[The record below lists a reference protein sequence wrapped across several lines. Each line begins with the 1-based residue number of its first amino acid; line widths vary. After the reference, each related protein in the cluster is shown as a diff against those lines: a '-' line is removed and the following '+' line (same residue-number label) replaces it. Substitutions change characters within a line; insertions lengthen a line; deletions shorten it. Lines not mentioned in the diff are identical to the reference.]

1 MGDSLDDR
9 PGSAPQG
16 HGHRDWR
23 GRRVGPRA
31 RTRVGSARPAW
42 PWLLG
47 VLVGAAGGI
56 CGLLPSR
63 SARAD
68 GAFPAPFRLFLPA
81 NLPDDTTVTTNFG
94 LISSRDGGRTWAWTC
109 EHGASDLGSLYQQAA
124 DGGSGRILGLARNG
138 LIFTDDDGCTW
149 STAGGF
155 SSGELVDDSF
165 IDPANPSHVV
175 AIAHHGSGA
184 SAVFELFASTNGGTS
199 FLGAPLFATEPGFR
213 LDGVEL
219 ARSNPDRIYA
229 TMSPWTAT
237 SNGTP
242 PRILRSDDGGKTFN
256 TLDAS
261 AVTPG
266 GTLGIAAVDPE
277 NPDRIYL
284 RSSGVDERLLISNDA
299 GRTLAVALT
308 ADSGQQL
315 SAFFRRADGTLF
327 AAAFDSTAGTL
338 FRSTDSGASF
348 QPLPATLHIGSI
360 AERGG
365 ALYVLANGLDDPFL
379 VGISRDNGDT
389 FQGLLDYASVGG
401 VKTCAAD
408 LRNACATS
416 CLNLNNADVF
426 APLVCS
432 TLVGTAS
439 ASTGGSGATGDRITS
454 SCGGC
459 AIAASPAARAYAA
472 RRARVRGDRL
482 EGSALASV
490 LGAAALL
497 MARGRGHRGSAR
509 RKAVGKPRDT
519 HVK

>member
-1 MGDSLDDR
+1 M
-9 PGSAPQG
+9 
-16 HGHRDWR
+16 
-23 GRRVGPRA
+23 
-31 RTRVGSARPAW
+31 
-42 PWLLG
+42 LG
-47 VLVGAAGGI
+47 AVAGL
-56 CGLLPSR
+56 CALLPGGT
-63 SARAD
+63 ARAD

-94 LISSRDGGRTWAWTC
+94 LISTRDGGRTWAWTC
-109 EHGASDLGSLYQQAA
+109 EHGAADLGSLYQQAA
-124 DGGSGRILGLARNG
+124 DGGSGRILGLAHNG
-138 LIFTDDDGCTW
+138 LIFTDDDGCSW
-149 STAGGF
+149 STAAGF
-155 SSGELVDDSF
+155 PTGELVDDSF

-175 AIAHHGSGA
+175 AIAHHGSGS
-184 SAVFELFASTNGGTS
+184 SAVFELFVSTNGGTT

-219 ARSNPDRIYA
+219 ARSNPNRIYA
-229 TMSPWTAT
+229 TTSPWTAT

-242 PRILRSDDGGKTFN
+242 PRILRSDDGGRSFT
-256 TLDAS
+256 TLEAS
-261 AVTPG
+261 ALTPG

-277 NPDRIYL
+277 DADRLYL
-284 RSSGVDERLLISNDA
+284 RSSGVVDERLLISNDA
-299 GRTLAVALT
+299 GQTLTVALT

-327 AAAFDSTAGTL
+327 AAAFDSTSGTL

-408 LRNACATS
+408 LRNVCATS
-416 CLNLNNADVF
+416 CLNLNGADVF
-426 APLVCS
+426 APLVCT
-432 TLVGTAS
+432 TLVGALPPP
-439 ASTGGSGATGDRITS
+439 GGSPDAAGGRITS

-459 AIAASPAARAYAA
+459 GIAASPAARAHAERQGRTHARGRAGAA
-472 RRARVRGDRL
+472 L
-482 EGSALASV
+482 EALLDGGVLASV
-490 LGAAALL
+490 LVAAALCV
-497 MARGRGHRGSAR
+497 ARTRGHRDSAR
-509 RKAVGKPRDT
+509 RKDLGKPPDT
-519 HVK
+519 HEK